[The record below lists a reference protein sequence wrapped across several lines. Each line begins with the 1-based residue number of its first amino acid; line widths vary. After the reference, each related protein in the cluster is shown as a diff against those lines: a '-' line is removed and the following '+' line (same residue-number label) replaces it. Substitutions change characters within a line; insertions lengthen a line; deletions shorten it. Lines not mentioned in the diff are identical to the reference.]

1 MANKKR
7 VLVLVDG
14 DMVAFSHAAA
24 EEYGKELEDV
34 NFAKIQMSMDS
45 KMKFI
50 LDRLGATDY
59 FTTMSGSENMRDAIT
74 DDYKANREGVWRPHN
89 LKNAKA
95 HLLVAWNGIAK
106 EGLEADDLMA
116 MLARHEY
123 ELVMGKRNQIKEM
136 IYVGP
141 NTYDEVYIVSLDK
154 DLRQVGRIG
163 GKGPVIKHYQWER
176 ESQGI
181 GEKIIPVEDFGE
193 LKVIVKPSGKSQKKE
208 VKGHGP
214 KFFLWQLLTGD
225 STDGVIGCGKQVQAM
240 YKSGAKA
247 GQSYS
252 KREGVGAI
260 EAYETLKD
268 CTSYAQ
274 GLEMVKRQY
283 VLHFAD
289 GWQKAL
295 LKAGRL
301 MYMAHMV
308 DDGHLVR
315 LWHFDGKTTDRYD
328 LKEKRVVSHAEYL
341 QR

>member
-1 MANKKR
+1 MVTKKR

-14 DMVAFSHAAA
+14 DMIAFSHAAA
-24 EEYGKELEDV
+24 EEYGKELEDI

-50 LDRLGATDY
+50 MERLGATDFY
-59 FTTMSGSENMRDAIT
+59 TTMSGSENMRNAIT
-74 DDYKANREGVWRPHN
+74 SDYKANREGVWRPHN

-95 HLLVAWNGIAK
+95 HLLVGWNGIAK

-123 ELVMGKRNQIKEM
+123 EITMGKRNQIKEM
-136 IYVGP
+136 RYVGP
-141 NTYDEVYIVSLDK
+141 NNYDVVYIVSLDK

-163 GKGPVIKHYQWER
+163 GKGPIIKHYQWER

-181 GEKIIPVEDFGE
+181 GEKVIQVEDFGE
-193 LKVIVKPSGKSQKKE
+193 LKVIIKPSGKSQKKE
-208 VKGHGP
+208 VKGNGP

-225 STDGVIGCGKQVQAM
+225 STDGVIGCGKQITAM

-247 GQSYS
+247 GQKYS
-252 KREGVGAI
+252 KRGGVGAI
-260 EAYETLKD
+260 EAFEILNG

-274 GLEMVKRQY
+274 GLDLVKRHY
-283 VLHFAD
+283 ILHFAD
-289 GWQKAL
+289 GWQEAL

-315 LWHFDGKTTDRYD
+315 LWHFDGVTTDRYD
-328 LKEKRVVSHAEYL
+328 LKEKRVVSHKEYL

>member
-34 NFAKIQMSMDS
+34 NFSKIQMSMDS

-59 FTTMSGSENMRDAIT
+59 FTTISGDDNMRESFT
-74 DDYKANREGVWRPHN
+74 EDYKANRGGVWRPHN

-95 HLLVAWNGIAK
+95 HLMVAWNGIVRD
-106 EGLEADDLMA
+106 GLEADDLMA

-123 ELVMGKRNQIKEM
+123 ELVMGKRNRIKEM
-136 IYVGP
+136 NYVGP

-154 DLRQVGRIG
+154 DLRQVGRMG

-181 GEKIIPVEDFGE
+181 GEKIITVEDFGE
-193 LKVIVKPSGKSQKKE
+193 LKCIIKNTAKNTKKE
-208 VKGHGP
+208 IKGFGP

-225 STDGVIGCGKQVQAM
+225 ATDGIIGCGKKVEAM
-240 YKSGAKA
+240 YKTGAKA
-247 GQSYS
+247 GQTYS
-252 KREGVGAI
+252 KREGVGAL
-260 EAYETLKD
+260 EAFEYLKGA
-268 CTSYAQ
+268 TSYAQ
-274 GLEMVKRQY
+274 GLELVKRQY

-289 GWQKAL
+289 GWQEAL

-301 MYMAHMV
+301 AYMAHMV
-308 DDGHLVR
+308 DDGHMVR
-315 LWHFDGKTTDRYD
+315 LWHFDGKTTDYYD